1 MSPCEIT
8 NIQTKKK
15 KTFKIKRLI
24 SNALYSTLI
33 NVTSGVTEARE
44 YLKFRGE
51 HARFH
56 EHLHCTFSIFG

>member
-1 MSPCEIT
+1 M
-8 NIQTKKK
+8 
-15 KTFKIKRLI
+15 FKIKRLI
-24 SNALYSTLI
+24 INALYSTLI

-56 EHLHCTFSIFG
+56 EHLHCTFSNFG